1 MHIQWPD
8 IVSAMS
14 VTKSAMHG
22 REHTARRTEI
32 VKTRNAVNGMQNAR
46 RNTYAALVAEKC

>member
-1 MHIQWPD
+1 MRIQWPD